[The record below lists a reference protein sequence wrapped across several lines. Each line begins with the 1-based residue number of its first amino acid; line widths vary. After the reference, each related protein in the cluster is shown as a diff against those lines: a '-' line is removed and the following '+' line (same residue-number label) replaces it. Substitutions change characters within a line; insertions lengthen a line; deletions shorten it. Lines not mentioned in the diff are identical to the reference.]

1 MEGEAVFT
9 GMSAAN
15 QVTDLRGKSALIT
28 GGHRGIGYA
37 ISVCLAKNGAD
48 IIIIDRKGALDSDVA
63 SICSQLG
70 RKYRAYQADLGNA
83 EQVQRVGEEACREG
97 VDIVV
102 NNAGVAIH
110 NALEDVSVEDWD
122 RSMNVNV
129 RAALLLSQIAVKG
142 ARGMMARREGAIV
155 NVSSSS
161 AHVILPDHA
170 AYSCS
175 KAAMEHL
182 TKQMAFHW
190 GRYNIRAN
198 AVAPTVVLT
207 EMGARDWSG
216 EKGDKMKSRIAL
228 GRFVT
233 VEQVA
238 NTVLFLASAQSG
250 MVSGE
255 TIRIDGGLV

>member
-1 MEGEAVFT
+1 
-9 GMSAAN
+9 MSTAN
-15 QVTDLRGKSALIT
+15 QVTDLTGKTALIS

-37 ISVCLAKNGAD
+37 ISVTLAKNGAD
-48 IIIIDRKGALDSDVA
+48 IIIIDRKGAQDSDIPR
-63 SICSQLG
+63 ICSELG
-70 RKYRAYQADLGNA
+70 RKYRGYRADLGNA
-83 EQVQRVGEEACREG
+83 EQVQSVGAEACKEG

-102 NNAGVAIH
+102 NNAGVAALS
-110 NALEDVSVEDWD
+110 ALEDVSVEMWD
-122 RSMNVNV
+122 MSMNVNV
-129 RAALLLSQIAVKG
+129 RAALLLSQIAAKG
-142 ARGMMARREGAIV
+142 ARGMIARREGVIV

-161 AHVILPDHA
+161 AHVVLQDHA

-175 KAAMEHL
+175 KAAMEQL

-207 EMGARDWSG
+207 EMGREYWSG
-216 EKGDKMKSRIAL
+216 ERGEQMKSRIAL
-228 GRFVT
+228 GRFVS

-238 NTVLFLASAQSG
+238 NTVLFLASAQSD

-255 TIRIDGGLV
+255 TIRIDGALV